1 MGEKPP
7 NALWIKIEPI
17 RKYHGNHRARFVQL
31 EMFHLS
37 SLRRLLRRLP
47 TPPAKLWRVLL
58 LSVVAL
64 RATAQLREAKS
75 VLMVE
80 DQISAPAV
88 EAVAREFESQLTA
101 KSLDPVEFFRE
112 SLDTFLI
119 PEGDYQADVRRWYEK
134 KYLRRKLDLIVT
146 IGPASHDFLVKEH
159 AQYFTGVPV
168 VFLLDIKPD
177 SETPPSDP
185 DFTGVWMQFDP
196 VATLDVARQLLPA
209 TKHVA
214 VVAGSG
220 MFDQLFIK
228 SVKIKLQRYQ
238 GVDITYL
245 TDLDLASLLKKVG
258 SLSSDTVILY
268 LTVTKDRKERH
279 MFVAYTL
286 PLVSAAADVPVFGL
300 MDQMVGRGS
309 TAGRGIVGG
318 RVTDLTESAPIAAEL
333 ASRVLRGAKPDSI
346 LQTTVADRY
355 VFDWKLLQK
364 WRLDASRLPPRSTII
379 NRDPNVWQR
388 YKKLILAVLVLIVLQ
403 AGVVVYLLIERR
415 KRLVV
420 QRALEHDIA
429 ERKRAEAAL
438 TDLSVRLINAQEE
451 ERRRLARELHDDINQ
466 RLAMLAIDLEKTAMS
481 LPAESNGAVGH
492 LQELSNRTSDIGG
505 DLHRLSHNLHSST
518 LDVLGLNEGVRSLC
532 AEFTEQQ
539 DLQVEFVS
547 HDVPRRV
554 PPNTSLCLFRI
565 AQEGLRNV
573 KKHSAARR
581 AVVQLVG
588 NGDEIT
594 LSITDTG
601 SGFDPRDVTFK
612 AGLGLRSMQE
622 RLRAVGGNF
631 EIHSRRGGP
640 TRIIARAPL

>member
-1 MGEKPP
+1 ME
-7 NALWIKIEPI
+7 
-17 RKYHGNHRARFVQL
+17 
-31 EMFHLS
+31 
-37 SLRRLLRRLP
+37 
-47 TPPAKLWRVLL
+47 
-58 LSVVAL
+58 
-64 RATAQLREAKS
+64 
-75 VLMVE
+75 
-80 DQISAPAV
+80 
-88 EAVAREFESQLTA
+88 
-101 KSLDPVEFFRE
+101 
-112 SLDTFLI
+112 
-119 PEGDYQADVRRWYEK
+119 
-134 KYLRRKLDLIVT
+134 
-146 IGPASHDFLVKEH
+146 
-159 AQYFTGVPV
+159 
-168 VFLLDIKPD
+168 
-177 SETPPSDP
+177 
-185 DFTGVWMQFDP
+185 FDP

-209 TKHVA
+209 TKHVS
-214 VVAGSG
+214 VVAGNG

-245 TDLDLASLLKKVG
+245 TDLDLASLLKRVG

-268 LTVTKDRKERH
+268 LTVTKDRNERH

-286 PLVSAAADVPVFGL
+286 PLVSAAANVPVFGL
-300 MDQMVGRGS
+300 MDQMVGRDVS
-309 TAGRGIVGG
+309 AGRGIVGG
-318 RVTDLTESAPIAAEL
+318 RVTDLIESAPLTAEM
-333 ASRVLRGAKPDSI
+333 ASRILRGAKPSSI
-346 LQTTVADRY
+346 PQTTVADRY

-364 WRLDASRLPPRSTII
+364 WGLDASRLPPRSTII

-403 AGVVVYLLIERR
+403 TAVVVYLLIEHR
-415 KRLVV
+415 KRLLV

-429 ERKRAEAAL
+429 ERKKAEVAL

-466 RLAMLAIDLEKTAMS
+466 RLAMLTIDLEKMAMC
-481 LPAESNGAVGH
+481 LPADSNGAAGR

-547 HDVPRRV
+547 NDVPRRI

-573 KKHSAARR
+573 KKHSAARS

-588 NGDEIT
+588 NGKEIT

-601 SGFDPRDVTFK
+601 CGFDPHDAAFK

-622 RLRAVGGNF
+622 RLRAVGGSF
-631 EIHSRRGGP
+631 EIHSIQGGP